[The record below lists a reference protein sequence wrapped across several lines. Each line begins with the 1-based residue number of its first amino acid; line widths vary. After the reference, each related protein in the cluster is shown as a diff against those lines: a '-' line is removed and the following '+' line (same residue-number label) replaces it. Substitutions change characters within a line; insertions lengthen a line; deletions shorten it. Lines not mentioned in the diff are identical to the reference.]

1 MAMNRMLVV
10 LGILFLLVAAGAYMY
25 TETTTGGGFFGNETK
40 TTAPY
45 YSHAFPMLVGG
56 IVLAAV
62 GLVRDH

>member
-1 MAMNRMLVV
+1 MAMNRMLVG
-10 LGILFLLVAAGAYMY
+10 LAILFLLFAAGAYMY
-25 TETTTGGGFFGNETK
+25 TETTTGGGFFGNETT

-45 YSHAFPMLVGG
+45 QPSAFPMLVGG